1 MFCRG
6 ENPIAP
12 TGRYWPVF
20 VGAYQITQPGE
31 DVVSAGTMSQ
41 RDVYAAQAAEL
52 VREAERRKLVQQ
64 VKVGLVVLVLL
75 TLLGFMLLQ
84 LQLDPAYMVNNAG
97 FVIQG
102 LFVTIGVSLASIS
115 LASLLG
121 LLGALGRLSSNAVAL
136 GISSFY
142 ISLIRGT
149 PLLVQIYIIY
159 LGLPQLG
166 KQVTAAGYPR
176 LGELFI
182 LSALQSGILALSLN
196 YGAYMTEIFRAG
208 IQAVSAG
215 QWQAAAALGMSRWQ
229 TLRFIVL
236 PQAIRT
242 VIPAIGNQF
251 ISMQKDSTLVSLM
264 GIWEIT
270 YRANRLARK
279 DSKFMEMFLLAAA
292 VYWVLTIVSE
302 WLQRKL
308 EERMARSER
317 H

>member
-1 MFCRG
+1 
-6 ENPIAP
+6 
-12 TGRYWPVF
+12 
-20 VGAYQITQPGE
+20 
-31 DVVSAGTMSQ
+31 MSS
-41 RDVYAAQAAEL
+41 RDQQYATYAAEL
-52 VREAERRKLVQQ
+52 VREVQRRRLIQQ
-64 VKVGLVVLVLL
+64 LKVAMVILVLL
-75 TLLGFMLLQ
+75 VLLGLGLLQ
-84 LQLDPAYMVNNAG
+84 LQLDPAYMLNNAG
-97 FVIQG
+97 FVLQG
-102 LFVTIGVSLASIS
+102 LLVTIGVSLASIAF
-115 LASLLG
+115 ASILG
-121 LLGALGRLSSNAVAL
+121 LLGALGRLSTNSIAF

-166 KQVTAAGYPR
+166 KQVTAAGYPQ
-176 LGELFI
+176 LGALFI
-182 LSALQSGILALSLN
+182 LSAVQSGILALSLN

-292 VYWVLTIVSE
+292 IYWVLTIVSE

>member
-1 MFCRG
+1 
-6 ENPIAP
+6 
-12 TGRYWPVF
+12 
-20 VGAYQITQPGE
+20 
-31 DVVSAGTMSQ
+31 MSPQ
-41 RDVYAAQAAEL
+41 DTYAAQAAAL
-52 VREAERRKLVQQ
+52 VREAERRKLVRQI
-64 VKVGLVVLVLL
+64 KVGVVILVLL
-75 TLLGFMLLQ
+75 ALLGFMLLQ

-102 LFVTIGVSLASIS
+102 LFVTIGVSLASIT
-115 LASLLG
+115 LASVLG
-121 LLGALGRLSSNAVAL
+121 LLGALGRLSSNAIAL

-292 VYWVLTIVSE
+292 IYWVLTIVSE

>member
-1 MFCRG
+1 
-6 ENPIAP
+6 
-12 TGRYWPVF
+12 
-20 VGAYQITQPGE
+20 
-31 DVVSAGTMSQ
+31 MSS
-41 RDVYAAQAAEL
+41 RDQQYATYAAEL
-52 VREAERRKLVQQ
+52 VREVQRRRLIQQ
-64 VKVGLVVLVLL
+64 LKVAMVILVLL
-75 TLLGFMLLQ
+75 VLLGLGLLQ
-84 LQLDPAYMVNNAG
+84 LQLDPAYMLNNAG
-97 FVIQG
+97 FVLQG
-102 LFVTIGVSLASIS
+102 LLVTIGVSLASIAF
-115 LASLLG
+115 ASILG
-121 LLGALGRLSSNAVAL
+121 LLGALGRLSTNSIAF

-166 KQVTAAGYPR
+166 KQVTAAGYPQ
-176 LGELFI
+176 LGALFI
-182 LSALQSGILALSLN
+182 LSAMQSGILALSLN

-292 VYWVLTIVSE
+292 IYWVLTIVSE

>member
-1 MFCRG
+1 
-6 ENPIAP
+6 
-12 TGRYWPVF
+12 
-20 VGAYQITQPGE
+20 
-31 DVVSAGTMSQ
+31 MSPQ
-41 RDVYAAQAAEL
+41 DTYAAQAAAL
-52 VREAERRKLVQQ
+52 VREAERRKLVRQL
-64 VKVGLVVLVLL
+64 KVGVVILVLL
-75 TLLGFMLLQ
+75 ALLGFMLLQ

-102 LFVTIGVSLASIS
+102 LFVTIGVSLASIT
-115 LASLLG
+115 LASVLG
-121 LLGALGRLSSNAVAL
+121 LLGALGRLSSNAIAL

-208 IQAVSAG
+208 IQAVSTG

-292 VYWVLTIVSE
+292 IYWVLTIVSE

>member
-1 MFCRG
+1 
-6 ENPIAP
+6 
-12 TGRYWPVF
+12 
-20 VGAYQITQPGE
+20 
-31 DVVSAGTMSQ
+31 MSS
-41 RDVYAAQAAEL
+41 RDQQYATYAAEL
-52 VREAERRKLVQQ
+52 VREVQRRRLIRQI
-64 VKVGLVVLVLL
+64 KVAMVVLILLVLL
-75 TLLGFMLLQ
+75 GLGLLQ
-84 LQLDPAYMVNNAG
+84 LQLDPAYMLNNAG
-97 FVIQG
+97 FVLQG
-102 LFVTIGVSLASIS
+102 LLVTIGVSLASIAF
-115 LASLLG
+115 ASILG
-121 LLGALGRLSSNAVAL
+121 LLGALGRLSANSIAFA
-136 GISSFY
+136 ISSFY

-166 KQVTAAGYPR
+166 KQVTAAGYPQ
-176 LGELFI
+176 LGALFI

-292 VYWVLTIVSE
+292 IYWVLTIVSE

>member
-1 MFCRG
+1 
-6 ENPIAP
+6 
-12 TGRYWPVF
+12 
-20 VGAYQITQPGE
+20 
-31 DVVSAGTMSQ
+31 MSQ
-41 RDVYAAQAAEL
+41 RDVYAAQAVEL
-52 VREAERRKLVQQ
+52 VREAERRKRVQQ
-64 VKVGLVVLVLL
+64 MKVGLVILFLL
-75 TLLGFMLLQ
+75 ALLSFMLLQ
-84 LQLDPAYMVNNAG
+84 LQLDPAYMLNNAG
-97 FVIQG
+97 FVVQG
-102 LFVTIGVSLASIS
+102 LLVTIGVSLASIAF
-115 LASLLG
+115 ASILG
-121 LLGALGRLSSNAVAL
+121 LLGALGRLSSNSIAF

-166 KQVTAAGYPR
+166 KQVTNAGYPQI
-176 LGELFI
+176 GELFI

-292 VYWVLTIVSE
+292 IYWILTIVSE

>member
-1 MFCRG
+1 MADD
-6 ENPIAP
+6 ENRSL
-12 TGRYWPVF
+12 GREIKAVAEPL
-20 VGAYQITQPGE
+20 PSE
-31 DVVSAGTMSQ
+31 DDVSAGVMSQ
-41 RDVYAAQAAEL
+41 QESYAAQAAEL
-52 VREAERRKLVQQ
+52 VREAERQRLVRQI
-64 VKVGLVVLVLL
+64 KVGLVILVLL
-75 TLLGFMLLQ
+75 ALLSFMLLQ

-102 LFVTIGVSLASIS
+102 LLVTIGVSLASIT
-115 LASLLG
+115 LASVLG
-121 LLGALGRLSSNAVAL
+121 LLGALGRLSSNAIAL
-136 GISSFY
+136 GVSTFY

-166 KQVTAAGYPR
+166 KQITAAGYPR

-208 IQAVSAG
+208 IQAVSPG

>member
-1 MFCRG
+1 M
-6 ENPIAP
+6 
-12 TGRYWPVF
+12 
-20 VGAYQITQPGE
+20 
-31 DVVSAGTMSQ
+31 SAGVMSQ
-41 RDVYAAQAAEL
+41 QESYAAQAAEL
-52 VREAERRKLVQQ
+52 VREAERQRLVRQI
-64 VKVGLVVLVLL
+64 KVGLVILVLL
-75 TLLGFMLLQ
+75 ALLSFMLLQ

-102 LFVTIGVSLASIS
+102 LLVTIGVSLASIT
-115 LASLLG
+115 LASVLG
-121 LLGALGRLSSNAVAL
+121 LLGALGRLSSNAIAL
-136 GISSFY
+136 GVSTFY

-166 KQVTAAGYPR
+166 KQITAAGYPR

-208 IQAVSAG
+208 IQAVSPG

>member
-1 MFCRG
+1 
-6 ENPIAP
+6 
-12 TGRYWPVF
+12 
-20 VGAYQITQPGE
+20 
-31 DVVSAGTMSQ
+31 MSPQ
-41 RDVYAAQAAEL
+41 DTYAAQAAAL
-52 VREAERRKLVQQ
+52 VREAERRKLVRQL
-64 VKVGLVVLVLL
+64 KVGVVILVLL
-75 TLLGFMLLQ
+75 ALLSFMLLQ

-102 LFVTIGVSLASIS
+102 LFVTIGVSLASIT
-115 LASLLG
+115 LASVLG
-121 LLGALGRLSSNAVAL
+121 LLGALGRLSSNAIAL

-292 VYWVLTIVSE
+292 IYWVLTIVSE

>member
-1 MFCRG
+1 
-6 ENPIAP
+6 
-12 TGRYWPVF
+12 
-20 VGAYQITQPGE
+20 
-31 DVVSAGTMSQ
+31 MSQ
-41 RDVYAAQAAEL
+41 QDTYAAQAAEL
-52 VREAERRKLVQQ
+52 VREAQRQKLVRQF
-64 VKVGLVVLVLL
+64 KVGVVILVLL
-75 TLLGFMLLQ
+75 ALLGFMLLQ

-102 LFVTIGVSLASIS
+102 LFVTIGVSLASIT
-115 LASLLG
+115 LASVLG
-121 LLGALGRLSSNAVAL
+121 LLGALGRLSSNAIAL
-136 GISSFY
+136 GVSTFY

-292 VYWVLTIVSE
+292 IYWVLTIVSE